1 MAVVEQ
7 NLLGKFH
14 LSWTYATKNEIKDE
28 RAKADHRKLQKFI
41 EENPTWTELQ
51 VVEATFGKQKK
62 GHVTGFGG
70 GVRPKDLKGSPFT
83 SKADLAA
90 KLKQTEAQ
98 NSVLQ
103 DSVTSLHTTVTEIME
118 EVRSLREMVGTTR
131 Q

>member
-1 MAVVEQ
+1 
-7 NLLGKFH
+7 
-14 LSWTYATKNEIKDE
+14 
-28 RAKADHRKLQKFI
+28 
-41 EENPTWTELQ
+41 
-51 VVEATFGKQKK
+51 
-62 GHVTGFGG
+62 GFGG
-70 GVRPKDLKGSPFT
+70 GVRPKDLKGSSFT

-118 EVRSLREMVGTTR
+118 KVRSLREMVGTTR